1 MIMIVLNQ
9 PSSKPFDVII
19 SLMDE
24 TAESILL
31 LLMFE
36 VLFFDITLS
45 VSLKEEM
52 ITEVKE
58 LSLLVYQ
65 LMRCQH
71 HSL

>member
-1 MIMIVLNQ
+1 
-9 PSSKPFDVII
+9 
-19 SLMDE
+19 
-24 TAESILL
+24 
-31 LLMFE
+31 MFE
-36 VLFFDITLS
+36 ILFFDNTLS